1 MYILDYHV
9 HSNFSPDS
17 KADLEEIIV
26 NSLNKKIKT
35 LVVTDHLECDDN
47 REYYSIAYFKKREKI
62 INKMSEKYD
71 NKIEILTGAELG
83 QPQNNISRVEDV
95 FQKLKF
101 DYTLGAQHKGLNGEY
116 LENIDF
122 TVKTHENVRCYFEEV
137 YKITKI
143 KKIDCLAHIDLVRR
157 YASRMGV
164 QIDIK
169 KYEYQISEIL
179 KSVIENNKGIEVNTS
194 GMRQKMGD
202 FMPNI
207 EILKLYKKLGGKI
220 VTVGSDSHICKN
232 VGRDISKAYNLLRE
246 VGFKHVSLYRNGK
259 VEFEKLADKKIE

>member
-47 REYYSIAYFKKREKI
+47 REYYSIAYFKKREKL
-62 INKMSEKYD
+62 INEISESYK

-83 QPQNNISRVEDV
+83 QPQNNIKRVEEI
-95 FQKLKF
+95 FKNLKF

-122 TVKTHENVRCYFEEV
+122 KLNTNKNIECYFEEV
-137 YKITKI
+137 YKISKI
-143 KKIDCLAHIDLVRR
+143 KEVDCLAHLDLVRR
-157 YASRMGV
+157 YASRMGLE
-164 QIDIK
+164 IDLK
-169 KYEYQISEIL
+169 EYLSQISDIL
-179 KSVIENNKGIEVNTS
+179 KSVVENGKGIEINTS

-207 EILKLYKKLGGKI
+207 EILKLYKKLGGTI
-220 VTVGSDSHICKN
+220 VTVGSDSHISGN
-232 VGRDISKAYNLLRE
+232 VGRDILKAYRLLKE
-246 VGFKHVSLYRNGK
+246 ANFNYVSLYRKRK
-259 VEFEKLADKKIE
+259 VEFKKLENN